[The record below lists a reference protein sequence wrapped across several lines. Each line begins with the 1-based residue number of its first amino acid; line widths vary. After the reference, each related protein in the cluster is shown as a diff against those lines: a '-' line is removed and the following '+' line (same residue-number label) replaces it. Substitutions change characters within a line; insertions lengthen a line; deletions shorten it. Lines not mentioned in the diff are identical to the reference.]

1 MGRNISPSWAWWLQ
15 IRIPHG
21 PAEWPT
27 TQHIS
32 QDLRQPIPANQG
44 FGVWSTTAARSPQH
58 IARHDAPCGSGTIS
72 KACKDGPLRTFNRA
86 TAAAARR
93 HRSCLPSSPQHFQ
106 RPEVCRGGQGRRGW
120 PSGLWD
126 GLRRSR
132 RGRPFVCVCRPPG
145 RHSDQRICAQ
155 TKRIISVEASGP
167 AGSA

>member
-1 MGRNISPSWAWWLQ
+1 MQLPRRPLEHQSSGLLSLMTQSLVSTDPSRMVTHTLGA
-15 IRIPHG
+15 
-21 PAEWPT
+21 PT
-27 TQHIS
+27 FSGQNRS
-32 QDLRQPIPANQG
+32 CAR
-44 FGVWSTTAARSPQH
+44 FWSGGENSIGHATYPPPGGQ
-58 IARHDAPCGSGTIS
+58 RHSA
-72 KACKDGPLRTFNRA
+72 DGPLRTFNRA